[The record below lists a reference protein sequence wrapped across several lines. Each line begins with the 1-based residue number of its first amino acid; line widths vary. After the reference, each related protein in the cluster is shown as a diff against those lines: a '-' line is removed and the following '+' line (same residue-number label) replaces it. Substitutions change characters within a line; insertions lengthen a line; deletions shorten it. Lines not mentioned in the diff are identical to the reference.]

1 MRLTKVLFYEVDLL
15 PFSVMRLKFENY
27 TVASLLNNDQIRWK
41 QRTLS
46 ERIPLREEKKT
57 HMDHRNPNNLQIN
70 YLIAKNYQI

>member
-41 QRTLS
+41 QRT
-46 ERIPLREEKKT
+46 
-57 HMDHRNPNNLQIN
+57 
-70 YLIAKNYQI
+70 